1 MTDPIKLE
9 AIVPLE
15 SSGSRLDQVA
25 AELFDSFSRSRL
37 QQWIKSG
44 DLLVDGKKYRPKDK
58 LLGGESLSVNVVP
71 EAEGTWESEPIDLD
85 ITYEDDHILV
95 INKPAGLVVHPAAG
109 NYTGTLLNGLLH
121 HVPSNE
127 SIPRAGIVHRL
138 DKDTTGLMVVAKS
151 LEAHNALIQQLQ
163 ARSVHREY
171 QAITQGVMT
180 GGGSVDEPM
189 GRHPQ
194 ARTKMAV
201 VSDNGGKSG
210 GKDAITHYRVIERF
224 PNHTHIRV
232 KLETGRTHQIRV
244 HMAHIGYSLV
254 GDMVYGGRLKLPKG
268 ATAELHDMLRNFK
281 RQALHAG
288 KLGLI
293 HPVSEEYMEWQVPP
307 PEDFNLLLEMLK
319 KDAKN

>member
-9 AIVPLE
+9 AKVPLE
-15 SSGSRLDQVA
+15 SAGGRLDQVA
-25 AELFDSFSRSRL
+25 AELFASYSRSRL
-37 QQWIKSG
+37 QQWIKAG
-44 DLLVDGKKYRPKDK
+44 DLLVDGKNYRPKDK
-58 LLGGESLSVNVVP
+58 LLGGENLSINVVP
-71 EAEGTWESEPIDLD
+71 EAEGAWEPEPISLD
-85 ITYEDDHILV
+85 IAYEDDHILV
-95 INKPAGLVVHPAAG
+95 INKPAGLVVHPAVG
-109 NYTGTLLNGLLH
+109 NYTGTLLNGLIH

-163 ARSVHREY
+163 ARTVHREY

-180 GGGSVDEPM
+180 GGGTVDQAM

-194 ARTKMAV
+194 VRTKMAV
-201 VSDNGGKSG
+201 VDHG

-268 ATAELHDMLRNFK
+268 ATAELHNILRNFK

-293 HPVSEEYMEWQVPP
+293 HPESEEYMEWQVSP
-307 PEDFNLLLEMLK
+307 PEDFNLLLEILK
-319 KDAKN
+319 KDAKS

>member
-71 EAEGTWESEPIDLD
+71 EAEGNWEPEPISLD
-85 ITYEDDHILV
+85 IAYEDDHILV

-180 GGGSVDEPM
+180 GGGTVDEPM
-189 GRHPQ
+189 ARHPQ
-194 ARTKMAV
+194 ARIKMAV

-268 ATAELHDMLRNFK
+268 ATAELQDMLRNFK

-307 PEDFNLLLEMLK
+307 PEDLKLLLEMLK

>member
-71 EAEGTWESEPIDLD
+71 EAEGNWEPEPISLD
-85 ITYEDDHILV
+85 IAYEDDHILV

-180 GGGSVDEPM
+180 GGGTVDEPM
-189 GRHPQ
+189 ARHPQ
-194 ARTKMAV
+194 ARIKMAV
-201 VSDNGGKSG
+201 VSDNGSKSG

-268 ATAELHDMLRNFK
+268 ATAELQDMLRNFK

>member
-1 MTDPIKLE
+1 M
-9 AIVPLE
+9 
-15 SSGSRLDQVA
+15 
-25 AELFDSFSRSRL
+25 
-37 QQWIKSG
+37 
-44 DLLVDGKKYRPKDK
+44 
-58 LLGGESLSVNVVP
+58 
-71 EAEGTWESEPIDLD
+71 D

-180 GGGSVDEPM
+180 GGGTVDEPM

-210 GKDAITHYRVIERF
+210 GKDAITHY
-224 PNHTHIRV
+224 
-232 KLETGRTHQIRV
+232 L
-244 HMAHIGYSLV
+244 S
-254 GDMVYGGRLKLPKG
+254 
-268 ATAELHDMLRNFK
+268 
-281 RQALHAG
+281 
-288 KLGLI
+288 LI
-293 HPVSEEYMEWQVPP
+293 HI
-307 PEDFNLLLEMLK
+307 
-319 KDAKN
+319 

>member
-1 MTDPIKLE
+1 
-9 AIVPLE
+9 
-15 SSGSRLDQVA
+15 
-25 AELFDSFSRSRL
+25 
-37 QQWIKSG
+37 
-44 DLLVDGKKYRPKDK
+44 
-58 LLGGESLSVNVVP
+58 
-71 EAEGTWESEPIDLD
+71 LD
-85 ITYEDDHILV
+85 IAYEDDHILV

-180 GGGSVDEPM
+180 GGGTVDEPM
-189 GRHPQ
+189 ARHPQ

>member
-1 MTDPIKLE
+1 
-9 AIVPLE
+9 
-15 SSGSRLDQVA
+15 
-25 AELFDSFSRSRL
+25 
-37 QQWIKSG
+37 
-44 DLLVDGKKYRPKDK
+44 
-58 LLGGESLSVNVVP
+58 
-71 EAEGTWESEPIDLD
+71 
-85 ITYEDDHILV
+85 
-95 INKPAGLVVHPAAG
+95 LVVHPAAG
-109 NYTGTLLNGLLH
+109 NYTGTLLNGLIH

-163 ARSVHREY
+163 ARTVHREY

-180 GGGSVDEPM
+180 GGGTVDQAM

-194 ARTKMAV
+194 VRTKMAV
-201 VSDNGGKSG
+201 VDHG

-268 ATAELHDMLRNFK
+268 AIAELHNMLRNFK

-293 HPVSEEYMEWQVPP
+293 HPASEEYMEWQVSP
-307 PEDFNLLLEMLK
+307 PEDFNLLLEILK
-319 KDAKN
+319 KDAKS

>member
-25 AELFDSFSRSRL
+25 AELFASFSRSRL
-37 QQWIKSG
+37 QQWIRSG
-44 DLLVDGKKYRPKDK
+44 DLRVDGKNYRPKDK
-58 LLGGESLSVNVVP
+58 LIGGEHLSINVVP
-71 EAEGTWESEPIDLD
+71 EAEGTWEPEPISLD

-163 ARSVHREY
+163 ARSVNREY
-171 QAITQGVMT
+171 QAIAQGVMT
-180 GGGSVDEPM
+180 GGGTVDEPM

-201 VSDNGGKSG
+201 VNHG

-268 ATAELHDMLRNFK
+268 ATAELQDMLRSFK

-293 HPVSEEYMEWQVPP
+293 HPEAEKYMEWQVPP
-307 PEDFNLLLEMLK
+307 PQDFNLLLEMLK

>member
-44 DLLVDGKKYRPKDK
+44 NLLVDGKKYRPKDK

-71 EAEGTWESEPIDLD
+71 EAEGTWESEPINLD

-109 NYTGTLLNGLLH
+109 NYTGTLLNGLLY

-180 GGGSVDEPM
+180 GGGTVDEPM

-293 HPVSEEYMEWQVPP
+293 HPVSEEYMEWQVAP